1 MRYNNITMSGEEIRE
16 LRTSLHLSQEAFA
29 KEVGVTLNT
38 ICRWENGHMHPNQLA
53 VRAIQVVKAKYN
65 GGK

>member
-1 MRYNNITMSGEEIRE
+1 MITGVEIKE
-16 LRTSLHLSQEAFA
+16 LRESLHLSQEAFA

-38 ICRWENGHMHPNQLA
+38 INRWENGHMKPNHLA
-53 VRAIQVVKAKYN
+53 IVAIENVKSKFN

>member
-16 LRTSLHLSQEAFA
+16 LRLALKMSQEAFA

-53 VRAIQVVKAKYN
+53 VRAIEMVKNKK
-65 GGK
+65 GVK